1 METLIITSTSNQGLN
16 DKIKSYT
23 EQGYRVVGTH
33 QVVETHHQ
41 NRFRGNQHVDT
52 IIEREYSITMI
63 KHQPT
68 DEDIYPTLKV
78 GIYYR
83 YRDSRE
89 NVKIYDEDE
98 MRNEFEE
105 KLSNLINP
113 L

>member
-1 METLIITSTSNQGLN
+1 
-16 DKIKSYT
+16 
-23 EQGYRVVGTH
+23 
-33 QVVETHHQ
+33 
-41 NRFRGNQHVDT
+41 
-52 IIEREYSITMI
+52 MI

-89 NVKIYDEDE
+89 NIKIYDEDE

>member
-1 METLIITSTSNQGLN
+1 
-16 DKIKSYT
+16 
-23 EQGYRVVGTH
+23 
-33 QVVETHHQ
+33 
-41 NRFRGNQHVDT
+41 
-52 IIEREYSITMI
+52 MI

-68 DEDIYPTLKV
+68 DEDTHPSLKV

-83 YRDSRE
+83 YRGGD
-89 NVKIYDEDE
+89 VKIYDEDE